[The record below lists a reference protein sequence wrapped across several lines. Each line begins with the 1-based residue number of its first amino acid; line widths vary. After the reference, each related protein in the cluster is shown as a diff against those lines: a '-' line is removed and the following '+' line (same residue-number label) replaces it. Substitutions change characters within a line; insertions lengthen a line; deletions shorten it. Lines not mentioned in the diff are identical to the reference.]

1 MIDIQI
7 NWSNIN
13 PVKTSNFK
21 TKTGISSWGIPYD
34 PLSIM
39 HYWATVSI
47 YSKLKWYSRLC
58 LERRISPECSQ
69 LLTKATTHINPVHA
83 SSLAS
88 KKKREQTLSM
98 SMMNEVL
105 VVIPSFCRS

>member
-47 YSKLKWYSRLC
+47 YSKLKWYSSLC
-58 LERRISPECSQ
+58 LERGISPECSQ
-69 LLTKATTHINPVHA
+69 SMKKATTHIHPLYA
-83 SSLAS
+83 SSLAPE
-88 KKKREQTLSM
+88 KKRKQALSM
-98 SMMNEVL
+98 NMINEVL
-105 VVIPSFCRS
+105 VVVPSFCRS

>member
-47 YSKLKWYSRLC
+47 YSKLKSYSSLC
-58 LERRISPECSQ
+58 LEHRISPKCSQ
-69 LLTKATTHINPVHA
+69 LLTKANNSYPPFVCQLTRTG
-83 SSLAS
+83 
-88 KKKREQTLSM
+88 KKAKTSPIHEHD
-98 SMMNEVL
+98 
-105 VVIPSFCRS
+105 

>member
-13 PVKTSNFK
+13 QVKTSNFK

-47 YSKLKWYSRLC
+47 
-58 LERRISPECSQ
+58 CS
-69 LLTKATTHINPVHA
+69 
-83 SSLAS
+83 
-88 KKKREQTLSM
+88 
-98 SMMNEVL
+98 
-105 VVIPSFCRS
+105 